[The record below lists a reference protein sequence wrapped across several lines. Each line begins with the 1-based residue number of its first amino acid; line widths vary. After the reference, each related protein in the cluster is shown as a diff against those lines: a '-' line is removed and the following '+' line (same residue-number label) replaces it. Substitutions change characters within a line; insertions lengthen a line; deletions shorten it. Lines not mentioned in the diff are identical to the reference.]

1 MRERRTATRAVPTL
15 ITFGRCVCIHTN
27 NRKKAKPN
35 RHSVMHYRKMK
46 KPFLIWLIVILSLL
60 SLSCE
65 KAFHKPEVAIL
76 FAFGQEGKLLRSKM
90 ELTDSLNLAGRIFW
104 EGKLQG
110 KDVVVVESGMGMTN
124 AAMITQLLID
134 KYSPEKIIF
143 TGICGAIDS
152 ANHIGDV
159 VIPEKWVTHDYGIYN
174 KDGFSPESLVMVMAG
189 ESKKRYVMF
198 FSIDRDLLKIAEA
211 SFEKVTNKFKPIG
224 KRIPQVRIGGVG
236 TSGNSFIDQRE
247 KRKWLKEKLDA
258 QIVDME
264 SAAVVQV
271 ANINKVPILVIRS
284 CSDLAGGSGSSTAQ
298 EEMSQFFKVAAN
310 NSAMFV
316 WEMLSLME

>member
-1 MRERRTATRAVPTL
+1 
-15 ITFGRCVCIHTN
+15 
-27 NRKKAKPN
+27 
-35 RHSVMHYRKMK
+35 MK
-46 KPFLIWLIVILSLL
+46 KNFLIWLIVISFLL

-65 KAFHKPEVAIL
+65 KAILKPEVGIL
-76 FAFGQEGKLLRSKM
+76 FAFSEEGKLLRSKM
-90 ELTDSLNLAGRIFW
+90 DLTDSLNINGRVFW
-104 EGKLQG
+104 QGKLRG
-110 KDVVVVESGMGMTN
+110 KDVVMVESGMGMTN

-134 KYSPEKIIF
+134 KYSPEKILF
-143 TGICGAIDS
+143 TGICGAIDL

-174 KDGFSPESLVMVMAG
+174 KDGFSPESLVVVMPG
-189 ESKKRYVMF
+189 EYEKRFVMF
-198 FSIDRDLLKIAEA
+198 FSVDKNLLMIAEISA
-211 SFEKVTNKFKPIG
+211 EKARDKFKSIG
-224 KRIPQVRIGGVG
+224 ERVPQVRVGGIGA
-236 TSGNSFIDQRE
+236 SGNSFIDQKE
-247 KRKWLKEKLDA
+247 KRFWLKEKLDA

-298 EEMSQFFKVAAN
+298 EELNQFFKVAAN

-316 WEMLSLME
+316 LQLLSSMN